1 MRSDAAY
8 LADMVQAARDAME
21 FTAGLTLPELTQ
33 SRLHQHAILKALEIV
48 GEAAS
53 QVSVGAKDQFPMIP
67 WHELI
72 GMRNRVV
79 HAYFGVDFS
88 VVWRTVHEDLPALIS
103 HLEPHVPPEETV

>member
-1 MRSDAAY
+1 MRSDSAY

-21 FTAGLTLPELTQ
+21 FTAGLTLPELIR
-33 SRLHQHAILKALEIV
+33 SRLHQHAVLKALEIV

-53 QVSVGAKDQFPMIP
+53 QVSVEARDQFPMIP

-79 HAYFGVDFS
+79 HAYFSIDFS
-88 VVWRTVHEDLPALIS
+88 VVWRTVHEDLPALIA
-103 HLEPHVPPEETV
+103 HLESHVQSDAE